1 MSETAQP
8 EVIVERPEAGI
19 AVVRINRPAVRNALN
34 IATRKKLAEEFAKL
48 SEDETVRAIVLTG
61 NEEAFAAGADLRE
74 FVEATPIDLLT
85 RHTERLWRVISST
98 PQPVI
103 AAINGFALG
112 GGLELAMHADIIVA
126 GEGAKLGQ
134 PEVRVGI
141 MPGAGGTQRLTRAVG
156 KFHAMKL
163 CLTGRPIDAAEAF
176 QIGLISALVADDQ
189 VMETALKIA
198 RDLASLPP
206 LAVQQ
211 IKEVIVAGE
220 DSSLETGLMLE
231 RKAMQML
238 FASKDKNEGMQ
249 AFFEKRKPAYKGE

>member
-1 MSETAQP
+1 M
-8 EVIVERPEAGI
+8 
-19 AVVRINRPAVRNALN
+19 
-34 IATRKKLAEEFAKL
+34 
-48 SEDETVRAIVLTG
+48 
-61 NEEAFAAGADLRE
+61 
-74 FVEATPIDLLT
+74 
-85 RHTERLWRVISST
+85 
-98 PQPVI
+98 
-103 AAINGFALG
+103 
-112 GGLELAMHADIIVA
+112 A

-176 QIGLISALVADDQ
+176 QIGLVSTLVADDQ
-189 VMETALKIA
+189 VMETALKMA
-198 RDLASLPP
+198 RDIAGLPP